1 MNSRE
6 LKAQRAR
13 CGLTQKKVSEL
24 TTMTEA
30 KYCNKEN
37 GKEPF
42 TLPEVVEMIPVL
54 QLEHNLKAISVI
66 FFDDGLP
73 IGNSD

>member
-13 CGLTQKKVSEL
+13 CGLTQKDVSEL
-24 TTMTEA
+24 TTMTET

-42 TLPEVVEMIPVL
+42 TLPEVAEMIPVL
-54 QLEHNLKAISVI
+54 QLEHDLKAISVI
-66 FFDDGLP
+66 FFDGGLP
-73 IGNSD
+73 IGK

>member
-13 CGLTQKKVSEL
+13 CGLTQKDVSER
-24 TTMTEA
+24 TTMTEP

-42 TLPEVVEMIPVL
+42 TLPEVVELIQVL
-54 QLEHNLKAISVI
+54 QLEHNPKAISVI
-66 FFDDGLP
+66 FFDGGLP
-73 IGNSD
+73 IGKND

>member
-13 CGLTQKKVSEL
+13 CGLTQKDISER
-24 TTMTEA
+24 TTMSEA

>member
-6 LKAQRAR
+6 LKAQRVR
-13 CGLTQKKVSEL
+13 LGLTQKDVSNQ
-24 TTMTEA
+24 TSMTEP

-42 TLPEVVEMIPVL
+42 TLPELIELIPVL
-54 QLEHNLKAISVI
+54 ELEHDLKKISII
-66 FFDDGLP
+66 FFDGGLP
-73 IGNSD
+73 IGKDG

>member
-6 LKAQRAR
+6 LKAQRVR
-13 CGLTQKKVSEL
+13 VGLTQKDVAEN
-24 TTMTEA
+24 TTMTEP

-42 TLPEVVEMIPVL
+42 TLPELIELIPVL
-54 QLEHNLKAISVI
+54 ELEHDLNKINII
-66 FFDDGLP
+66 FFDGGLP
-73 IGNSD
+73 IGKNE

>member
-13 CGLTQKKVSEL
+13 CGLTQKNISER
-24 TTMTEA
+24 TTMSEA

-42 TLPEVVEMIPVL
+42 TLPEVVEMIQVL

-73 IGNSD
+73 IGKSG

>member
-6 LKAQRAR
+6 LKAQRVR
-13 CGLTQKKVSEL
+13 CGLTQKDVSER
-24 TTMTEA
+24 TTMTEP

-42 TLPEVVEMIPVL
+42 TLPEVIELIPVL
-54 QLEHNLKAISVI
+54 DLEHDIHAISLI

-73 IGNSD
+73 VGKSD